1 MRTIHAYIGHH
12 SIIHVELD
20 TIYTQ

>member
-12 SIIHVELD
+12 SIIHEELD